1 MIMAFLP
8 WKVWHRQDERQW
20 PETAR
25 AMRLPQPL
33 HCQLLFQ
40 DQTSAQGLL
49 ETPALKALASAGS
62 YPGQTNC
69 H

>member
-1 MIMAFLP
+1 MAFLP

-25 AMRLPQPL
+25 AMHLSQTL
-33 HCQLLFQ
+33 HSQLFLQ

-49 ETPALKALASAGS
+49 ETPALKAVASAGP
-62 YPGQTNC
+62 YPCQTNRY
-69 H
+69 